1 MTKDFV
7 VGEKS
12 YPGVRERGEGRNCR
26 GHDLD
31 FVVGMHAV
39 RGGAGDGAQ
48 GEGAQEADQWLFP
61 SIRSRGGTEIIP
73 FLAHPDIFIK
83 QGNDPNFSPIG
94 KALFEKSG
102 PKNAIGL
109 MIAGNFGRPGG
120 ATIDYESGRF
130 LPKPKV
136 KTQEESLLTFLAWE
150 GMGRYE
156 NPTQTIQDQLSGKVS
171 DGFLKSWMRY
181 PNNDPTDFLVW
192 NGKEMNPEWP
202 TKGYVDIRYA
212 SSDLYER
219 EHGFFLKRA
228 QQTAHSSVYLSFVA
242 GPNCGP
248 NERGEAFP
256 DWTKPVR
263 SRQAKFKDRA
273 KTTRLLDTTYR
284 TIAFS
289 ARSTHD
295 ASMKRNSPGL
305 LEFKAGVQSALYGSL
320 IGCAKA
326 GCKRVIVAGVSKG
339 IYAGPYQEWI
349 DRCYFGWFMQALRR
363 FESES
368 RCTPFTQIFVP
379 VSAYDNLHFEE
390 E

>member
-12 YPGVRERGEGRNCR
+12 YPAVRERGEGRNCR

-31 FVVGMHAV
+31 FVAGMHAV
-39 RGGAGDGAQ
+39 RGGAGGGAQ
-48 GEGAQEADQWLFP
+48 GEGAQEADEWLFP
-61 SIRSRGGTEIIP
+61 SIRSRGGTEILP

-83 QGNDPNFSPIG
+83 QGNDPKLSPIG
-94 KALFEKSG
+94 KALFQRVG
-102 PKNAIGL
+102 NDNAIAL

-120 ATIDYESGRF
+120 ACIDYASGAF
-130 LPKPKV
+130 LPKPSV
-136 KTQEESLLTFLAWE
+136 KTQEESLLTFLAWK

-156 NPTQTIQDQLSGKVS
+156 NPTQTIRENLSGKVS
-171 DGFLKSWMRY
+171 RGFFRSWMRY

-212 SSDLYER
+212 EPDLYER

-228 QQTAHSSVYLSFVA
+228 KRTVHSSVYLSFVA

-248 NERGEAFP
+248 NERGEEFP
-256 DWTKPVR
+256 DWTEQVH
-263 SRQAKFKDRA
+263 SRPPKFKRVGA
-273 KTTRLLDTTYR
+273 KTQMLLGTTYR
-284 TIAFS
+284 TIAFR

-320 IGCAKA
+320 LACAKA

-339 IYAGPYQEWI
+339 IYAGPYQQWI
-349 DRCYFGWFMQALRR
+349 DRCYFGWFMQALTR
-363 FESES
+363 FESE
-368 RCTPFTQIFVP
+368 RGGTPFTQIFVP
-379 VSAYDNLHFEE
+379 VSAYDDMHFV
-390 E
+390 